1 MNRTPRALLKGASS
15 ILSEGASLTSNGAL
29 FDSREAK
36 DAFKGFVKDPDTKKM
51 AGQQNA
57 PDKPSASATQEKVTV
72 KESAETSQVG
82 NQAVKPRLVILKNR
96 RRQIRQSERSI
107 FEVYLVVLN
116 TFLFLGI
123 LCTVSGVAFAIYASQ
138 YPTSQVSVAVLLQSA
153 ADALFN
159 SAEICVTY
167 IVDFFKDFDFI
178 VYATYFSLAMNN
190 LLSECS
196 DFASHLPALFTDL
209 LIKLSEYA
217 GSLCAVFL
225 KTISNFSE
233 YVAVL
238 FDETFSNLKSFF
250 PN

>member
-36 DAFKGFVKDPDTKKM
+36 DAFKGFLKDGDSKKLPE
-51 AGQQNA
+51 QQST
-57 PDKPSASATQEKVTV
+57 PDKSSATTTQEKDII
-72 KESAETSQVG
+72 KESAATSQVG
-82 NQAVKPRLVILKNR
+82 NSAVKPRLLIIKNR
-96 RRQIRQSERSI
+96 RKPIRQSERSI

-123 LCTVSGVAFAIYASQ
+123 LCTVTGVAFAIYASQ
-138 YPTSQVSVAVLLQSA
+138 NPTSQVSVAVLLKSA
-153 ADALFN
+153 ADIVFD
-159 SAEICVTY
+159 SVKTY
-167 IVDFFKDFDFI
+167 ATLTVNFFKNFDFI

-196 DFASHLPALFTDL
+196 DFASHLPALYTDL

-225 KTISNFSE
+225 KSISNFSE